1 MILAAA
7 ALLAGCQ
14 STSAGGNSGTGGTGG
29 GGISTPGTC
38 PSGGNGYGGNG
49 GDARGG
55 SGGTGGNGGVGGNGG
70 SGYGGCGGNGYGGNG
85 GDANG
90 GDGVDGAPGGSSPD
104 SDAVTGSGRLTSRT
118 MDLSGVTSVV
128 AGADFVV
135 HLARGGPAQATVRM
149 DDNLVDRV
157 EATVIGDQL
166 RLGIKPGR
174 GVRNATLT
182 AEVTVGRL
190 DRLTAT
196 GASRVMLNPA
206 LAGPALQ
213 LVVAGTSAVT
223 GPITVGQVQATV
235 SGAGT
240 LALSGQV
247 QDLRLSAAGASTLP
261 LSDLIVRRL
270 DVVLSGAS
278 HATVTV
284 SDSLAARAS
293 GASVLNYRGNPTV
306 TRSQRSGVSSIVRD
320 SP

>member
-1 MILAAA
+1 
-7 ALLAGCQ
+7 
-14 STSAGGNSGTGGTGG
+14 
-29 GGISTPGTC
+29 
-38 PSGGNGYGGNG
+38 
-49 GDARGG
+49 
-55 SGGTGGNGGVGGNGG
+55 
-70 SGYGGCGGNGYGGNG
+70 
-85 GDANG
+85 
-90 GDGVDGAPGGSSPD
+90 
-104 SDAVTGSGRLTSRT
+104 
-118 MDLSGVTSVV
+118 
-128 AGADFVV
+128 
-135 HLARGGPAQATVRM
+135 
-149 DDNLVDRV
+149 
-157 EATVIGDQL
+157 
-166 RLGIKPGR
+166 
-174 GVRNATLT
+174 
-182 AEVTVGRL
+182 
-190 DRLTAT
+190 
-196 GASRVMLNPA
+196 MLNPA

-235 SGAGT
+235 SGAST

-261 LSDLIVRRL
+261 LSDLTVRRL